1 MRVKNP
7 VKFYV
12 SRNIILDRCKV
23 TINNND
29 IKFIDIGSPRTDF
42 SKIAESSG
50 VKNKRII
57 ELNDFEKFLPEAIHS
72 SKLGEPILIDFITEK
87 FKP

>member
-1 MRVKNP
+1 MIHDPWKVEWPYFYNTKN
-7 VKFYV
+7 KYV
-12 SRNIILDRCKV
+12 
-23 TINNND
+23 INNND